1 MTEAQEKAVE
11 LIDKYRT
18 YIRAGAYT
26 YEYLDPEDE
35 VHLSKQCALIAV
47 DEILESQPSYVY
59 WRTYYDETPSAI
71 TYWQEVKEAITN
83 YKRES

>member
-18 YIRAGAYT
+18 YLRAGDK
-26 YEYLDPEDE
+26 YEYLDPEDA
-35 VHLSKQCALIAV
+35 VHLAIKCALVAV
-47 DEILESQPSYVY
+47 NEILEAQPSYVY